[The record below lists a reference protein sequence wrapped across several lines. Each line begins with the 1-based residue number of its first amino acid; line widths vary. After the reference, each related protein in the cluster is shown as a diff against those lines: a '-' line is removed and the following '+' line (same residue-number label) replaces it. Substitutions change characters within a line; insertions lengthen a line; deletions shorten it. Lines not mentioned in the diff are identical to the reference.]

1 MTAAQLS
8 CDDAEVALGALVL
21 GALDPAERQ
30 QVESHVRSCPRC
42 ASALA
47 EIAPLPGLIH
57 RAGLSPAELEP
68 APSRLLDAALARVRA
83 EQAAA
88 PGAAVAGSEPAG
100 PATVGTASVGSAS
113 VGPASVGS
121 ETSGSETSGSE
132 TSGSAAPVVPLR
144 RRRLP
149 LLAAAAVAVLA
160 LVLGGVWWGSSHRT
174 PATVTA
180 MGSSVA
186 TGVEARIVM
195 TPTDEGTT
203 LDLTLSGVTPG
214 EHCSLVAVGPDGKRE
229 VTSTWIANYE
239 GEATI
244 TASTWFS
251 VADLERFDITT
262 PDGTTLLQVPVP
274 A

>member
-30 QVESHVRSCPRC
+30 QVEAHVRSCPRC

-68 APSRLLDAALARVRA
+68 APPRILDAALARVRA

-100 PATVGTASVGSAS
+100 TASVGTASVG
-113 VGPASVGS
+113 P
-121 ETSGSETSGSE
+121 ETSGSE

-160 LVLGGVWWGSSHRT
+160 LVLGGAWWGSSHRT

>member
-30 QVESHVRSCPRC
+30 QVEAHVRSCPRC

-68 APSRLLDAALARVRA
+68 APPRILDAALARVRA

-100 PATVGTASVGSAS
+100 PPTVGTATVGTASVGSAS
-113 VGPASVGS
+113 VGSETVGS
-121 ETSGSETSGSE
+121 ETTGP
-132 TSGSAAPVVPLR
+132 AAPVVPLR
-144 RRRLP
+144 RRRLL

-160 LVLGGVWWGSSHRT
+160 LVLGGAWWSSSHRA

>member
-68 APSRLLDAALARVRA
+68 APSRILDAALARVRA

-113 VGPASVGS
+113 VGSAPVGSETVGS
-121 ETSGSETSGSE
+121 ETSGP
-132 TSGSAAPVVPLR
+132 AAPVVPLR

-160 LVLGGVWWGSSHRT
+160 LVLGGAWWGSSHRA

-251 VADLERFDITT
+251 VADLKRFDITT